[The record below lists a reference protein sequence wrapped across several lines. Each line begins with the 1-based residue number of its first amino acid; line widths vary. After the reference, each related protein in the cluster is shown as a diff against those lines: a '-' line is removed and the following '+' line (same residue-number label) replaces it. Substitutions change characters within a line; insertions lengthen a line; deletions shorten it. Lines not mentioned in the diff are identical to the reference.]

1 MRAKRLHKKMLNY
14 NFAIV
19 HFLQHCHL
27 HLPSN
32 EREALFQFEQK
43 FCNMLGKT
51 ILYIPFS
58 AVRFRSCKI
67 KQIWV
72 FEHIGYHVGLAVYIA
87 DSRSCTTNSFIS
99 CNIST
104 YHSGI

>member
-1 MRAKRLHKKMLNY
+1 MGAKRLHKKMLNY
-14 NFAIV
+14 NFVIV
-19 HFLQHCHL
+19 HFLQYCHL

-67 KQIWV
+67 KQIW
-72 FEHIGYHVGLAVYIA
+72 GL
-87 DSRSCTTNSFIS
+87 
-99 CNIST
+99 
-104 YHSGI
+104 